1 MTFSKKKLIVSL
13 SICTSLMLSATINAQ
28 DNVNKAADAPNK
40 PNILFILADDLGKE
54 WISAYGA
61 EDISTPNIDELANQ
75 GIRFTNAWSDPQ
87 CTPSRVSLITGQ
99 YPYRNGWVNHWDT
112 PRWGQGYLDWQQNQS
127 VAKVMKDA
135 GYATAAAGKWQVND
149 FRIEPEA
156 MTKHGFDDYAM
167 WTGYETGVPASAE
180 RYWDPYIHTKQGSK
194 TYKGE
199 FGEDI
204 FSEFL
209 LSFIDQNKE
218 QPWFAYYAMNLP
230 HAPYT
235 TTPHKTK
242 IDGKLSSKL
251 DKHKAMVEY
260 ADIILAK
267 MIKRLEEMGER
278 ENTIIIWTTDNG
290 TNKSLV
296 GTLNGRKV
304 RGGKQSTT
312 ENGINSPFII
322 SAPGLVPT
330 GVVSDTLVD
339 FTDILPT
346 FAELADANIPS
357 YYKLDGKSFAPYLLN
372 EQQDGPRTSMLSMGG
387 KNEAAVSEQ
396 GIENKFVFRDRV
408 IRDKRYKLYVN
419 ATQPLS
425 YEKLV
430 DLQTDPEEKINLLNS
445 KDPQIIAAKAALIK
459 VAQSQ
464 PKRDNDPK
472 YRKRQALSWD
482 KPITVKSQVWKQ

>member
-1 MTFSKKKLIVSL
+1 MKHS
-13 SICTSLMLSATINAQ
+13 TSALVCIIHFLMVFTVNAEE
-28 DNVNKAADAPNK
+28 AANAIEK
-40 PNILFILADDLGKE
+40 PNILFILADDMGKE
-54 WISAYGA
+54 WVSAYGA
-61 EDISTPNIDELANQ
+61 EDITTPNIDKLANQ
-75 GIRFTNAWSDPQ
+75 GIRFENAWSHPQ
-87 CTPSRVSLITGQ
+87 CTPSRVSLITGK
-99 YPYRNGWVNHWDT
+99 YPYNNGWVNHWDT

-135 GYATAAAGKWQVND
+135 GYATVAAGKWQVND

-156 MTKHGFDDYAM
+156 MVKHGFDDYAM

-194 TYKGE
+194 TYQGE

-209 LSFIDQNKE
+209 LRFIDKNKT
-218 QPWFAYYAMNLP
+218 QPWFAYFAMNLP
-230 HAPYT
+230 HSPYV
-235 TTPHKTK
+235 TPPHAA
-242 IDGKLSSKL
+242 KLTDKM

-260 ADIILAK
+260 ADLILAK
-267 MIKRLEEMGER
+267 MVKRLEEMGER

-304 RGGKQSTT
+304 RGGKQKTT

-346 FAELADANIPS
+346 FADLADANIPS
-357 YYKLDGKSFAPYLLN
+357 NYQLDGKSFAPYILN
-372 EQQDGPRTSMLSMGG
+372 KQPDGARSSILAMGG
-387 KNEAAVSEQ
+387 KNEAKVSAQ
-396 GIENKFVFRDRV
+396 GIENKFAFRDRV

-430 DLQTDPEEKINLLNS
+430 DLHTDPEEKVNLLDS
-445 KDPQIIAAKAALIK
+445 KDLKVIAAKAALID
-459 VAQSQ
+459 VARAQ
-464 PKRDNDPK
+464 PKKDNDPI
-472 YRKRQALSWD
+472 YRKRRALDWD
-482 KPITVKSQVWKQ
+482 KPVTVTSQKWKQ

>member
-1 MTFSKKKLIVSL
+1 MKRFNNRLLAVI
-13 SICTSLMLSATINAQ
+13 SIFTSLTLVAPLSASESKTE
-28 DNVNKAADAPNK
+28 K

-75 GIRFTNAWSDPQ
+75 GIRFDNVWSHPQ

-99 YPYRNGWVNHWDT
+99 YPNKNGWVNHWDA

-127 VAKVMKDA
+127 VARVMKDA
-135 GYATAAAGKWQVND
+135 GYATVAAGKWQVND

-167 WTGYETGVPASAE
+167 WTGYESGVPASAE
-180 RYWDPYIHTKQGSK
+180 RYWDPYIHTKKGSK

-204 FSEFL
+204 FAEFL
-209 LSFIDQNKE
+209 LNFIEDNKE
-218 QPWFAYYAMNLP
+218 QPWFAYFAMNLP

-235 TTPHKTK
+235 ATPHKMK
-242 IDGKLSSKL
+242 VKGKLNQ
-251 DKHKAMVEY
+251 HKAMVEY
-260 ADIILAK
+260 ADIILAR
-267 MIKRLEEMGER
+267 MIDRLEEMGER

-304 RGGKQSTT
+304 RGGKQKTT
-312 ENGINSPFII
+312 ENGINSPFIV
-322 SAPGLVPT
+322 SSPGLIPT

-346 FAELADANIPS
+346 FADLADTEVPS
-357 YYKLDGKSFAPYLLN
+357 DYKLDGHSFAPYILN
-372 EQQDGPRTSMLSMGG
+372 SKQDGSRSSILSMGG
-387 KNEAAVSEQ
+387 MNEAEVSEQ
-396 GIENKFVFRDRV
+396 GIENKFAFRDRV
-408 IRDKRYKLYVN
+408 IRDKRYKLFVN
-419 ATQPLS
+419 ATQPLT

-430 DLQTDPEEKINLLNS
+430 DLHTDPEEKINLINS

-459 VAQSQ
+459 VAQAQ

-472 YRKRQALSWD
+472 YRKRQALPWD
-482 KPITVKSQVWKQ
+482 KPVTVKSQVWKQ

>member
-1 MTFSKKKLIVSL
+1 MTFHKSKLIVSL
-13 SICTSLMLSATINAQ
+13 SICTSLILSSTVNAQ
-28 DNVNKAADAPNK
+28 DKTNKTTVTANK

-61 EDISTPNIDELANQ
+61 EDISTPNIDELADQ
-75 GIRFTNAWSDPQ
+75 GIRFDNAWSDPQ

-112 PRWGQGYLDWQQNQS
+112 PRWGHGYLDWQQNQS
-127 VAKVMKDA
+127 IAKVMKDA

-167 WTGYETGVPASAE
+167 WTGYEAGVPASAE

-204 FSEFL
+204 FSNFL
-209 LSFIDQNKE
+209 LSFIEQNKA

-235 TTPHKTK
+235 TTPHK
-242 IDGKLSSKL
+242 GKLDSKL

-260 ADIILAK
+260 ADIILAR
-267 MIKRLEEMGER
+267 MIQRLEEMGER

-304 RGGKQSTT
+304 RGGKQTTT

-330 GVVSDTLVD
+330 GVISDTLID

-346 FAELADANIPS
+346 FADLADAKIPS
-357 YYKLDGKSFAPYLLN
+357 DYTLDGKSFAPYILN
-372 EQQDGPRTSMLSMGG
+372 ERQDGPRTSILSMGG
-387 KNEAAVSEQ
+387 KNEAAVSAQ

-408 IRDKRYKLYVN
+408 IRDKRYKLFVN
-419 ATQPLS
+419 AAQPLS
-425 YEKLV
+425 FEKLV
-430 DLQTDPEEKINLLNS
+430 DLHTDPEENINLINS
-445 KDPQIIAAKAALIK
+445 KDPKIIAAKKALIK
-459 VAQSQ
+459 VAQAQ

-482 KPITVKSQVWKQ
+482 EPITVKSQAWKQ

>member
-1 MTFSKKKLIVSL
+1 MAPFKSKLIISL
-13 SICTSLMLSATINAQ
+13 GLCTSLMLSA
-28 DNVNKAADAPNK
+28 NVNAANSDNKAETAPK
-40 PNILFILADDLGKE
+40 QPNILFILADDLGKE

-75 GIRFTNAWSDPQ
+75 GIRFDNVWSHPQ

-99 YPYRNGWVNHWDT
+99 YPHTNGWVNHWDA

-127 VAKVMKDA
+127 VARVLKDA

-167 WTGYETGVPASAE
+167 WTGHETGVPASAE
-180 RYWDPYIHTKQGSK
+180 RYWDPYIHTKKGSK
-194 TYKGE
+194 TYPGE

-209 LSFIDQNKE
+209 LNFIKENKE
-218 QPWFAYYAMNLP
+218 QPWFAYFAMNLP

-235 TTPHKTK
+235 ATPHKMK
-242 IDGKLSSKL
+242 VKGKLNQ
-251 DKHKAMVEY
+251 HKAMVEY
-260 ADIILAK
+260 ADIILAR
-267 MIKRLEEMGER
+267 MIDRLEEMGER

-304 RGGKQSTT
+304 RGGKQKTT
-312 ENGINSPFII
+312 ENGINSPFIV
-322 SAPGLVPT
+322 SSPGLIPT

-339 FTDILPT
+339 FTDMLPT
-346 FAELADANIPS
+346 FADLAATQVPKH
-357 YYKLDGKSFAPYLLN
+357 YQLDGQSFAPYILN
-372 EQQDGPRTSMLSMGG
+372 TQQDGERSSILSMGG
-387 KNEAAVSEQ
+387 MNEAEVSEQ
-396 GIENKFVFRDRV
+396 GIENKFSFRDRV

-419 ATQPLS
+419 STQPLT

-430 DLQTDPEEKINLLNS
+430 DLQTDPEEKINLINS
-445 KDPQIIAAKAALIK
+445 ENPQIIAAKSALIK
-459 VAQSQ
+459 VAQAQ

-472 YRKRQALSWD
+472 YRKRQKLPWD
-482 KPITVKSQVWKQ
+482 KPVTVKSQVWKH

>member
-1 MTFSKKKLIVSL
+1 MRLLKNKILVILSISTSL
-13 SICTSLMLSATINAQ
+13 SLI
-28 DNVNKAADAPNK
+28 APVYAEDHNSESQR

-75 GIRFTNAWSDPQ
+75 GIRFDNVWSDPQ

-127 VAKVMKDA
+127 VAKVMQDA
-135 GYATAAAGKWQVND
+135 GYATVAAGKWQVND

-167 WTGYETGVPASAE
+167 WTGHETGVPASAE
-180 RYWDPYIHTKQGSK
+180 RYWDPYIHTKKGSK
-194 TYKGE
+194 TYLGE

-209 LSFIDQNKE
+209 LNFIDKNKA
-218 QPWFAYYAMNLP
+218 QPWFAYFAMNLP

-235 TTPHKTK
+235 TTPHKS
-242 IDGKLSSKL
+242 KLDSKL

-260 ADIILAK
+260 ADFILAK
-267 MIKRLEEMGER
+267 MIKRLEAMGER

-304 RGGKQSTT
+304 RGGKQKTT
-312 ENGINSPFII
+312 ENGINSPFIV

-346 FAELADANIPS
+346 FADLASANIPS
-357 YYKLDGKSFAPYLLN
+357 DYQLDGQSFAPYILN
-372 EQQDGPRTSMLSMGG
+372 QQQDGSRSSILSMGG
-387 KNEAAVSEQ
+387 MNEAEVSEV
-396 GIENKFVFRDRV
+396 GIENKFIFRDRV
-408 IRDKRYKLYVN
+408 IRDKRYKLFVN

-430 DLQTDPEEKINLLNS
+430 DLQTDPEEKINLINS
-445 KDPQIIAAKAALIK
+445 KDPKIVTAKAALIK
-459 VAQSQ
+459 VAQAQ

-482 KPITVKSQVWKQ
+482 KPVTVKSQEWKQ

>member
-1 MTFSKKKLIVSL
+1 MTTFSYKFFAPLTL
-13 SICTSLMLSATINAQ
+13 CTSLALTASVHANETEIIKEQ
-28 DNVNKAADAPNK
+28 

-61 EDISTPNIDELANQ
+61 QDIKTPNIDQLANQ
-75 GIRFTNAWSDPQ
+75 GIRFDNVWSHPQ

-99 YPYRNGWVNHWDT
+99 YPYRNGWVNHWDV

-127 VAKVMKDA
+127 VARVMKDA

-167 WTGYETGVPASAE
+167 WTGYETGVPASAQ
-180 RYWDPYIHTKQGSK
+180 RYWDPYIHTKKGSK

-209 LSFIDQNKE
+209 LNFIKNNKE
-218 QPWFAYYAMNLP
+218 KPWFAYFAMNLP

-235 TTPHKTK
+235 TTPHKMK
-242 IDGKLSSKL
+242 VVGKLNQ
-251 DKHKAMVEY
+251 HKAMVEY

-267 MIKRLEEMGER
+267 MVNRLEEMGER

-304 RGGKQSTT
+304 RGGKQKTT
-312 ENGINSPFII
+312 ENGINSPFIV
-322 SAPGLVPT
+322 SAPGLIPT

-346 FAELADANIPS
+346 FADLADTAVPS
-357 YYKLDGKSFAPYLLN
+357 DYKLDGKSFAPYILN
-372 EQQDGPRTSMLSMGG
+372 ETQDGSRGSILSMGG
-387 KNEAAVSEQ
+387 MNEAQVSEQ
-396 GIENKFVFRDRV
+396 GIENKFAFRDRV
-408 IRDKRYKLYVN
+408 IRDKRYKLFVN

-425 YEKLV
+425 YEKFI
-430 DLQTDPEEKINLLNS
+430 DLQTDPEEKINLINS
-445 KDPQIIAAKAALIK
+445 RDPQVIAAKAALIK
-459 VAQSQ
+459 VAQTQ

-482 KPITVKSQVWKQ
+482 KPITVKSQLWKQ